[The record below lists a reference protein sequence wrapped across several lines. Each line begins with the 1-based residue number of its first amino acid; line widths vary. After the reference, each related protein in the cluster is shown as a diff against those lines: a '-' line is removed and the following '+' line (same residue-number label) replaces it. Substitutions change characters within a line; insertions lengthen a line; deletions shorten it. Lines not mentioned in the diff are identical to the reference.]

1 MKALIEMIKEDP
13 WEFIGGVI
21 TFGGILF
28 MGFMLS
34 GIGACRYGQFKRFYK
49 SSHRGEKTRS
59 GGINVEDGGSF
70 C

>member
-28 MGFMLS
+28 IGFMLS
-34 GIGACRYGQFKRFYK
+34 VIGA
-49 SSHRGEKTRS
+49 
-59 GGINVEDGGSF
+59 
-70 C
+70 